1 MKIYK
6 KIFNEAVSIENLL
19 NAWDEFKKGKRQKS
33 DVQMFERNLEDNL
46 FQLHRDLINKKY
58 RHGEYVGFYIR
69 DPKERHIHKATVRD
83 RVVHHAIF
91 QCLNPIFEPTFI
103 FTSYSCQKS
112 KGTHKA
118 VKQLQILARKV
129 QQTYGRCFVLK
140 CDIKKFFPTI
150 DHKILMN
157 IIAQRI
163 KDNDML
169 RLLKINVESFS
180 SEFSSQDA
188 GVKGTPIGNLTS
200 QLFIN
205 IYMNELD
212 QYIKNNLRVKYYI
225 RYTDDFVV
233 IHHDKNYLLKIKNEI
248 DKFLNEKLKLS
259 LHPNKVEIRRYH
271 KGVDF
276 LGYITL
282 PKARLLRTKTKRRI
296 FRKLRQ
302 KVKLFKNSDVSEQ
315 SLIQSFNSYLG
326 VLKHANSYKLEQ
338 KLRHKL
344 WEWLNEF

>member
-6 KIFNEAVSIENLL
+6 KIFNEAVSIGNLL
-19 NAWDEFKKGKRQKS
+19 NAWDKFKKGKRQKS

-46 FQLHRDLINKKY
+46 FQLHQDLISKKY
-58 RHGEYVGFYIR
+58 RHDEYIGFYIR

-103 FTSYSCQKS
+103 FTSYSCRKN
-112 KGTHKA
+112 KGAHKA

-129 QQTYGRCFVLK
+129 QQTYGQCFVLK

-150 DHKILMN
+150 DHKILIN

-169 RLLKINVESFS
+169 WLLKTNIESFS
-180 SEFSSQDA
+180 SEFSSQNDGA
-188 GVKGTPIGNLTS
+188 KGTPIGNLTS

-205 IYMNELD
+205 IYMNEMD
-212 QYIKNNLRVKYYI
+212 QYIKNNLRVKHYI

-233 IHHDKNYLLKIKNEI
+233 IHYDKNYLLKTKNEI

-259 LHPNKVEIRRYH
+259 LHPNKVEICKYH
-271 KGVDF
+271 KGIDF

-302 KVKLFKNSDVSEQ
+302 KVKQFKNNEINEE

-326 VLKHANSYKLEQ
+326 VLKHANSHKLEQ